1 MKLYEYMG
9 KELFAKYGIT
19 TPKGKV
25 ALTPA
30 EAIQIASE
38 IVGGPSVIKSQILS
52 GKRGKG
58 GGIKFSDDAAGAGE
72 GAKAILGMNLN
83 GFIVDTVLVEEKLK
97 IEKEYYLAITVDR
110 KLKKPIILASIHG
123 GMDIEDVPEDG
134 IVKYY
139 VDYSIG
145 VMPFVAKDVV
155 RQMGLSVS
163 SVEGKQI
170 ADILVKLYKC
180 FVGSDAELVEINPL
194 VVSGDK
200 IIAADAKVTID
211 DDALFRHKDLP
222 HVEERT
228 DSEKKARDLGL
239 AFVDLDG
246 DIGVMANGA
255 GITMATLDTLQYY
268 GGRAANFLD
277 AGGGAG
283 IEATGK
289 ALELILSKN
298 PKAIIINIFGG
309 ITRCD
314 DVASAFAAV
323 KKQMEIKVPVVIR
336 LVGTNQEKGRAILK
350 EVGIDA
356 YDTMHE
362 AAQKAV
368 EFAKQA

>member
-9 KELFAKYGIT
+9 KELFARYGIT
-19 TPKGKV
+19 VPKGKV
-25 ALTPA
+25 ATSPEEA
-30 EAIQIASE
+30 EKVAAE
-38 IVGGPSVIKSQILS
+38 IVGGPCVIKSQILS

-58 GGIKFSDDAAGAGE
+58 GGIKFSDDAAGAAE

-83 GFIVDTVLVEEKLK
+83 GFTVETVLVEEKLK
-97 IEKEYYLAITVDR
+97 IEKEYYMAITIDR
-110 KLKKPIILASIHG
+110 KTRKPIILASVHG
-123 GMDIEDVPEDG
+123 GMDIEEVPEDG

-139 VDYSIG
+139 VDYEIG

-155 RQMGLSVS
+155 RRMGISIS
-163 SVEGKQI
+163 SEEGKKI
-170 ADILVKLYKC
+170 IDILVKLYQA
-180 FVGSDAELVEINPL
+180 FVGLDAELVEINPL
-194 VVSGDK
+194 VISGTNV
-200 IIAADAKVTID
+200 IAADAKVTID
-211 DDALFRHKDLP
+211 DAALYRHKDLP
-222 HVEERT
+222 VVDERT
-228 DSEKKARDLGL
+228 ESEKKAKDLGL

-268 GGRAANFLD
+268 GGSAANFLD

-283 IEATGK
+283 VEATAK

-314 DVASAFAAV
+314 DVATAFATV
-323 KKQMEIKVPVVIR
+323 KKQMDIKVPVVIR
-336 LVGTNQEKGRAILK
+336 LVGTNQEKGREILK

-362 AAQKAV
+362 ASAKAV
-368 EFAKQA
+368 ELAKQG